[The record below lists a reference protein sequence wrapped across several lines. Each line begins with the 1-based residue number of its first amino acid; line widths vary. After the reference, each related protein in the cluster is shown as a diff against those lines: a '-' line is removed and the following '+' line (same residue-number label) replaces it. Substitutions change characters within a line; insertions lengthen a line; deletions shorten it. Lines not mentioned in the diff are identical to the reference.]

1 MFYVFYVNQGYMQPL
16 EVTAALGTVHKLQA
30 AIEEAT
36 HVPLPEQV
44 LLVSGGDGLQSDRP
58 VAHYQGAGTDSNPV
72 FLFCKLSKGES
83 QDSATPQEN
92 AELNDMCTGLLEQL
106 RSFENLTISGA
117 LIVRYTEASRLSRN
131 IADRAM
137 QLCARLV
144 QDHQLLHQGWLA
156 LVSNLDDSRSQI
168 EKRAERFYAHYER
181 LKTMKGKAQT
191 VLQEFD
197 SVVDSLHKIT
207 IPSALLANSTKFE
220 GGNKPNEEC
229 TLYDYIS
236 CADPQSSLKDVV
248 DQVQVL
254 LAKIDDSEHNRVVT
268 LLKLVTEQTSKPEVR
283 DIRGINLRLM
293 QLDSHLRSLEQQER
307 RLNEICAVVTQGVPH
322 DPSHIKDVVFK
333 QREQMEEVKKIMEQL
348 QKTAK
353 AFSQSKHE
361 LLNNIRTR
369 LSGWILQAYER
380 LHTVNSSIVIF
391 EEKFLALRNRLD
403 IIRQVKESPVMYVTA
418 ITEAI
423 RRNALYPE
431 FQSWFASFTDKS
443 KELVREECSIREAFN
458 SKLDRHFLKQLF
470 PGMFD
475 QFPDFAPGELPSF
488 DQNLPPVDFAHLRAL
503 RQTLPQLAHLL
514 KVSEP
519 AVYQRLAVRD
529 PRAASVI
536 HSGGVPAIRRE
547 ESFFT
552 SDATI
557 NVATLNK
564 NFPSTNWLS
573 GDENMDMS
581 PSNAL
586 LLTKSPPRF
595 SSTLSLDNTDASS
608 KPLNPLAPLFDTP
621 HQECDTAAASTAV
634 ISQSVKSAPIR
645 IPHRADSSRQ
655 MSEKSSQFSTPEDH
669 FASCQYRQ
677 FDMDR
682 RSNQMTFTDAMEHLK
697 PILCGLHS
705 VLSEM
710 NETKEVISAH
720 KGNVEEDIKAALNC
734 AERIIDECDRLRRES
749 TRKEVEEARNHVKK
763 ECVAHYES
771 IVDKLKT
778 ELEEGT
784 KRDRELEDLKE
795 VLEEQQAEINALRM
809 YKESTENAIAK
820 LESEKAELFKTFTI
834 EHEVDMEKMASLHS
848 DEMKRKEKEINSL
861 KAALHKARE
870 TRTHAQAS
878 ETEDSA
884 SRNEEI
890 RATFEKEYKSRMQ
903 FLVKGL
909 EEKKADEIARIKKEA
924 EFDLRM
930 KSKEYEEKIRELER
944 LLQREESAIC
954 QALDREEREIT
965 DDVPEETCSSLNN
978 PNAKLLLQESII
990 PLTES
995 AIGAMGASRSR
1006 DTSESGDAKGAAN
1019 RTDEKSDDEEKDSE
1033 EDIAAVSVNSA
1044 TTQTR
1049 IRLKDMRVMITI
1061 QDIHEACAVL
1071 VVWSEPHNSYILFC
1085 TSPVM
1090 HFVKES
1096 CLRRMGVRPDA
1107 QMSSRRPNWLLAT
1120 TTRLEFCQIRKADNR
1135 YNLTIGTRFYR
1146 VEVEPLPLDSSSMR
1160 RRRSDD

>member
-1 MFYVFYVNQGYMQPL
+1 MQPL

-36 HVPLPEQV
+36 HVPLAEQV

-92 AELNDMCTGLLEQL
+92 AELNEMCTGLMEQL

-117 LIVRYTEASRLSRN
+117 LIVRYAEASRLSRN

-197 SVVDSLHKIT
+197 SVVDTLHKIT
-207 IPSALLANSTKFE
+207 IPSALLANSAKFE

-307 RLNEICAVVTQGVPH
+307 RLNEICAVITQGVPH

-519 AVYQRLAVRD
+519 AIYQRLAVRD

-552 SDATI
+552 SDTTI
-557 NVATLNK
+557 NIATLNK

-621 HQECDTAAASTAV
+621 HQECDTPAASSAV

-682 RSNQMTFTDAMEHLK
+682 RSNQMTFSDAMEHLK
-697 PILCGLHS
+697 PILSGLHS
-705 VLSEM
+705 VLLEM
-710 NETKEVISAH
+710 NETKEMISTH
-720 KGNVEEDIKAALNC
+720 KDNVEEEVKAALNC

-749 TRKEVEEARNHVKK
+749 TKKEVEEARNHVKE

-771 IVDKLKT
+771 IVNKLKT

-784 KRDRELEDLKE
+784 KRDRELEDLRE
-795 VLEEQQAEINALRM
+795 VLEEQQAEINALRV

-834 EHEVDMEKMASLHS
+834 EHEVEVERMASLHS
-848 DEMKRKEKEINSL
+848 DEMKRKEKEIDSL

-870 TRTHAQAS
+870 TRTHAQAT
-878 ETEDSA
+878 EPEDSA

-930 KSKEYEEKIRELER
+930 KSKEYEEKIRELEQ
-944 LLQREESAIC
+944 LLQREENAIC
-954 QALDREEREIT
+954 QALDREEREVT

-978 PNAKLLLQESII
+978 PNAKLLLQESIT

-995 AIGAMGASRSR
+995 AIGAMGASHSR
-1006 DTSESGDAKGAAN
+1006 DTSESGDAKEAAN
-1019 RTDEKSDDEEKDSE
+1019 RGDEKSDDEEKGSE

-1160 RRRSDD
+1160 RRRSDE